1 MLYIFSTMN
10 EIKEQIKQNI
20 TCEIKTVNGDK
31 IIIHCEGEI
40 EGKKIDKDVTIS
52 LEEIDRTKN
61 LNNM

>member
-1 MLYIFSTMN
+1 MN

-20 TCEIKTVNGDK
+20 TCEIKTVNGNK

-61 LNNM
+61 LNTI